1 MLQYGDYAVMAML
14 MVVVTMAMVMMA
26 MSDQSNKLPFDP
38 GAKEEI
44 YHSLTLA
51 KTSKEQHGD
60 DDGDGENIV
69 IGIVHLSGKNWNF
82 VLATI
87 IIVNILMSI
96 KIKPLHCWFLD
107 PTWTGEG
114 GPVTHDPSVG

>member
-1 MLQYGDYAVMAML
+1 
-14 MVVVTMAMVMMA
+14 MAMVMMA

-69 IGIVHLSGKNWNF
+69 IGIVHLSGQHWNF
-82 VLATI
+82 VLVTI
-87 IIVNILMSI
+87 IIVNILMRR
-96 KIKPLHCWFLD
+96 
-107 PTWTGEG
+107 
-114 GPVTHDPSVG
+114 